1 MYREY
6 IRDEVAAK
14 IEEIID
20 QFGEIRS
27 HDIHKELMK
36 SGYSKNTINRAA
48 TLANVTSFK
57 KPGEN
62 CNWWR
67 IGSSSYS

>member
-1 MYREY
+1 MFREY
-6 IRDEVAAK
+6 LRDKVAAE

-20 QFGEIRS
+20 EAGEIRS
-27 HDIHKELMK
+27 SEVHKELMK

-48 TLANVTSFK
+48 TLANVTSFQ

-62 CNWWR
+62 CSWWKILR
-67 IGSSSYS
+67 GE

>member
-1 MYREY
+1 MFREY
-6 IRDEVAAK
+6 LRDKVAAQ

-20 QFGEIRS
+20 ESGEIRS
-27 HDIHKELMK
+27 SEVHKELMK

-48 TLANVTSFK
+48 TLAGVTSFK

-62 CNWWR
+62 ANWWR
-67 IGSSSYS
+67 IDND